1 MKRIGVLAA
10 SFLFVACGASRATE
24 DELTDDSGI
33 VGDEDGSSTDGG
45 ASFDVGEYNE
55 ASGDTSCASTEAAAI
70 KPPVDVIVAI
80 DQSGSMYDD
89 IARVKANINKL
100 SDFLKATGLDYR
112 VVMVARVGT
121 SGTTDVC
128 VPPPLGG
135 VATLCSD
142 TTKPLRNSNP
152 PIFRTSNQGIGSTNA
167 LSVLL
172 STYNSPTV
180 GIGWQ
185 DAIRKESFKAII
197 PITDDN
203 SSLAA
208 ASFDSQ
214 LLAKDPAAFGTAT
227 ARKYGAYPIMGA
239 STYPSETRCGSTMV
253 NNGPTYIQ
261 LVKLAG
267 GKWFPLCATD
277 FGPLFTDI
285 AKSIATRVA
294 CELTIPAPPV
304 GEKLDPN
311 KVNVTYTPGGGGMS
325 ETILRDDS
333 KPCEAGAN
341 GWQYNADKTK
351 ILLCGDA
358 CKKAQSDLGG
368 KVNVAFGCGTQFK

>member
-1 MKRIGVLAA
+1 MKRFTLLAA
-10 SFLFVACGASRATE
+10 SILLAACSAANSESGG
-24 DELTDDSGI
+24 DLNPLDDAANG
-33 VGDEDGSSTDGG
+33 DGSSTSDEGL
-45 ASFDVGEYNE
+45 SLDVG
-55 ASGDTSCASTEAAAI
+55 DK
-70 KPPVDVIVAI
+70 KPDV
-80 DQSGSMYDD
+80 
-89 IARVKANINKL
+89 

-112 VVMVARVGT
+112 VVMIARVGT
-121 SGTTDVC
+121 SGSTDMC
-128 VPPPLGG
+128 VPPPLAA
-135 VATLCSD
+135 ATSLCTD
-142 TTKPLRNSNP
+142 TSKPLRNSNP
-152 PIFRTSNQGIGSTNA
+152 PVYRTSNQSISSTNA
-167 LSVLL
+167 LSVIL
-172 STYNSPTV
+172 STYNSTTV

-185 DAIRKESFKAII
+185 DAVRKEAFKAII

-203 SSLAA
+203 SALAA
-208 ASFDSQ
+208 ASFDTQ
-214 LLAKDPAAFGTAT
+214 LLAKDPAMFGTAM

-239 STYPSETRCGSTMV
+239 STYPSETKCGSTMV

-267 GKWFPLCATD
+267 GKWFPLCSTD

-294 CELTIPAPPV
+294 CELTIPPAPT

-311 KVNVTYTPGGGGMS
+311 KVNVTYTPGGGGMA

-333 KPCEAGAN
+333 KPCDSGAN